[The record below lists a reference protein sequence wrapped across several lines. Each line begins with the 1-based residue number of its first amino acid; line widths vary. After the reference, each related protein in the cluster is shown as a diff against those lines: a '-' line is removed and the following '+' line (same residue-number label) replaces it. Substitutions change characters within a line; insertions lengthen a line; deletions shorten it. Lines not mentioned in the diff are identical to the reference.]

1 MVSSKSPSSLLFRTP
16 DFILPKK
23 RVYKTLFC
31 LDWSKF
37 NKVVFSFPLFVCIIL
52 EPLTSATAS
61 EPCRPTVAMPHDD
74 SVCGAEG
81 TLQARELTRP
91 HAPENLTRTDLSTWL
106 YRAGWLLRPS
116 PSVQARTTLRGCSLF
131 VAPLT
136 WSLAPSQAP
145 GSHE

>member
-61 EPCRPTVAMPHDD
+61 EPCRPAVTTLQGWRPQPQSQHDD

-81 TLQARELTRP
+81 MLQARELTRP
-91 HAPENLTRTDLSTWL
+91 HAPENLTQTDLSTRL
-106 YRAGWLLRPS
+106 YRAG
-116 PSVQARTTLRGCSLF
+116 
-131 VAPLT
+131 
-136 WSLAPSQAP
+136 
-145 GSHE
+145 